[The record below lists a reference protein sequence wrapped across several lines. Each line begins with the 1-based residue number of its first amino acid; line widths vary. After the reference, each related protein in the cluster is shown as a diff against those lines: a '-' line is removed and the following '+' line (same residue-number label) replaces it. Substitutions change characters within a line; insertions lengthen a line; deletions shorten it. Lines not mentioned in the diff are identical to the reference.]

1 MPSPEQLLPRLTL
14 LMARLGAA
22 VAGPLTEASERLEQM
37 TQSGQVSRR
46 GLQALREQ
54 IERVRRRG
62 IDGQQMARLMEG
74 QALSLPE
81 AFDLTALTREALIET
96 LGQGEHSRHPW
107 RLTVATTTAARADPA
122 LCAVMVRRAVTWST
136 DPAHGAGTCCWTI
149 ADSPRDAT
157 SVDLCCE
164 LPATAPESASA
175 HDTTTDAALD
185 WLMLTL
191 AADMVGATVEVDD
204 ARRPRWLTLRLPR
217 ATAADQS
224 WATPMPRT
232 RAALRRPA
240 LAAGSQLLVLARGRD
255 VRQQVREALHGLDVF
270 VDYVPTVEAA
280 QTYFLD
286 SLPRV
291 MLFESAYAGAALH
304 ALCHRLQTDDPQRQ
318 LVEIV
323 PQGQQVEHLTQA
335 TPARLRIGID
345 ALRTQLAHAL
355 EQAAESGRDR
365 SPPG

>member
-46 GLQALREQ
+46 GLQALRAQ
-54 IERVRRRG
+54 IEQVRQRG

-81 AFDLTALTREALIET
+81 AVDLTALTREALIET
-96 LGQGEHSRHPW
+96 LGQGEHGLHPW
-107 RLTVATTTAARADPA
+107 NLTVTTTTAARADPA
-122 LCAVMVRRAVTWST
+122 LCAVMVRRAATWST
-136 DPAHGAGTCCWTI
+136 DPAHGPGARCWTI
-149 ADSPRDAT
+149 ADSPRDAE
-157 SVDLCCE
+157 SVELCCE
-164 LPATAPESASA
+164 LPTQAPAAASATA
-175 HDTTTDAALD
+175 HDPTTDGALD

-191 AADMVGATVEVDD
+191 AAEMVGAAVEVDD

-224 WATPMPRT
+224 WTAPMPRT
-232 RAALRRPA
+232 RAALHRPA

-255 VRQQVREALHGLDVF
+255 VRQQVREALQGLDVF

-286 SLPRV
+286 GLPRV

-323 PQGQQVEHLTQA
+323 PQGGQVEHLTQA
-335 TPARLRIGID
+335 TPARLRIGVD

-355 EQAAESGRDR
+355 EQASGRAR
-365 SPPG
+365 FPPG